1 MYSMIGGGR
10 KSYNLFSLGP
20 PTSQVNELT
29 SQINELTSQIN
40 ELMSQINELTSQITG
55 SGRQHLQV
63 SVSCGEANFK
73 KGGHS
78 KELY

>member
-40 ELMSQINELTSQITG
+40 ELTSQITG